1 MCSSAPVFF
10 SYLDLT
16 FDILDGCS
24 RLCST
29 VYTSTFSSIV
39 PTFTS
44 ISPTW
49 KWMLMFTFKY
59 FEFLKK
65 KKSVT
70 NSHPLQQE
78 EEGNDE
84 GDEDDAGMVGDGV
97 EEELPLLPHEL
108 HQVVQQ
114 HACFNLLL
122 LCSRFSHVFVFQL
135 LLYFCQLY
143 EVYLWLASQFISK
156 TAIELLFKAG

>member
-1 MCSSAPVFF
+1 MVGQDWVLLHLHVF
-10 SYLDLT
+10 LHRPNVHLHLT
-16 FDILDGCS
+16 HVEVDVDVHLE
-24 RLCST
+24 
-29 VYTSTFSSIV
+29 
-39 PTFTS
+39 
-44 ISPTW
+44 IS
-49 KWMLMFTFKY
+49 
-59 FEFLKK
+59 EFLRE

-114 HACFNLLL
+114 HVCFNLLL
-122 LCSRFSHVFVFQL
+122 LYLFQVLTCICFPALAVFLPTVRSVFVACLPIYFQD
-135 LLYFCQLY
+135 CH
-143 EVYLWLASQFISK
+143 K
-156 TAIELLFKAG
+156 TSA